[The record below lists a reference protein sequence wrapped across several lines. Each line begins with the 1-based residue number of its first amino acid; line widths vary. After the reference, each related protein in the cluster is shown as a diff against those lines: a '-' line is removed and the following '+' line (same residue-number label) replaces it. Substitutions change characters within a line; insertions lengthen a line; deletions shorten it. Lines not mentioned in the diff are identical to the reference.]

1 MTVDDRLH
9 VQMAFIKVREALAE
23 VDKIRYKDTM
33 LYNVGLALSRCED
46 VMKDYVG
53 PSGKE

>member
-46 VMKDYVG
+46 VMRDYVG